1 LRKKGYKTVFVFLL
15 TAVLLSSCSVT
26 KYLNNNEYLVKK
38 NNVKVSPKTQ
48 NVDISDLRSFI
59 RPKPNK
65 KILMLNLKVWA
76 YYRNQKK
83 PSKFNAW
90 LFEKIGEPPSL
101 YYKKDVEKSVVKM
114 KRYLADVGYVNSK
127 ITYKAD
133 FSRKKAVITYNIN
146 LSKPYIIDTVKYD
159 IPDTLLRRF
168 VFAGL
173 KNSLVKKGDV
183 YNAYTL
189 DDERDRITS
198 ELRNNGYYYFNRNYI
213 QFVIDSNF
221 NARKMDVTM
230 HIFNRKDGEGEVS
243 LPHLRCFIKNV
254 YVTPAFNPVITKYD
268 TVNHQIAF
276 PDDSTYSYKF
286 LCLPQKHMF
295 RLSTFDQ
302 TIKIKP
308 GLPYS
313 AEDVQQTYRRLFNY
327 SILSSVNILF
337 DTVSSSDDKVNI
349 KYLNSRVEM
358 QPGKLNRFRIE
369 AIGTNSSGDLGIRG
383 NIVFLNKNIF
393 KGAEVLQLSLLGG
406 FEAQKLAEIPDS
418 TNQDNGSSLFNTFE
432 AGFNATIFFPRFV
445 TPVKF
450 NRFNLKYNPQTNLN
464 VGFNYQRRPYYSR
477 NIFNVGVGYSWNYN
491 RFVKHL
497 FTPVNINY
505 VNIDPTPEFEKILED
520 ETDQRLKEQYSD
532 HMIFGLKYSYIYNNQ
547 RQGILGHFNY
557 FRINVES
564 SGNLLYVLDKIAG
577 TEPDAEGFYNFLG
590 VKYSQYVRI
599 DFDYRHF
606 FYFSEGGDML
616 AYRAVVGTAIPFLNS
631 KDIPYEKGFYAGG
644 ANGMRGWRF
653 RTLGPGGYTKISDY
667 ERVGDIQL
675 ETNLEYRFP
684 VYKYLKSALFV
695 DVGNIWTYGESSTFP
710 GGAFKFDTFYK
721 QFAAD
726 MGLGL
731 RLDFSYFIFRFDMA
745 VPVVNPAYPEGKRL
759 RISFLQLKDI
769 VGNFGIGYPF

>member
-1 LRKKGYKTVFVFLL
+1 MLL
-15 TAVLLSSCSVT
+15 TGFLSSCSVT
-26 KYLNNNEYLVKK
+26 KYLNKDEYLVKK
-38 NNVKVSPKTQ
+38 YNIKVTPKTQ
-48 NVDISDLRSFI
+48 NVEISDLRSFI
-59 RPKPNK
+59 NPKPNK
-65 KILMLNLKVWA
+65 KVLMLNLKVWA
-76 YYRNQKK
+76 YYRNKK
-83 PSKFNAW
+83 RPSKFNAW
-90 LFEKIGEPPSL
+90 LYDKIGEEPSL
-101 YYKKDVEKSVVKM
+101 YYKEDVEKSILKM
-114 KRYLADVGYVNSK
+114 KRYLADVGYVNSG
-127 ITYKAD
+127 ISFNTD
-133 FSRKKAVITYNIN
+133 FYGKKAVITYDIK
-146 LSKPYIIDTVKYD
+146 LSRPYIIDTVKYD
-159 IPDTLLRRF
+159 IPDTMLRRF

-173 KNSLVKKGDV
+173 KNRLVKKGDV

-198 ELRNNGYYYFNRNYI
+198 VLRNNGYYYFNRNYI

-230 HIFNRKDGEGEVS
+230 RIFNRKEGNSEKS

-254 YVTPAFNPVITKYD
+254 NITPVFNPVVSGYD
-268 TVNHQIAF
+268 TIDHIINF
-276 PDDSTYSYKF
+276 PGDTAYRYNF
-286 LCLPQKHMF
+286 LCLPGKHMF

-313 AEDVQQTYRRLFNY
+313 ADDVQQTYRRLFNF
-327 SILSSVNILF
+327 SILSSANILF
-337 DTVSSSDDKVNI
+337 DTVPSDKGKSNVR
-349 KYLNSRVEM
+349 YLNSRIEM

-369 AIGTNSSGDLGIRG
+369 AIGTNSSGDLGVRG

-418 TNQDNGSSLFNTFE
+418 ANRNNGASLFNTFE
-432 AGFNATIFFPRFV
+432 AGLNATIFFPRFV

-450 NRFNLKYNPQTNLN
+450 KRFNLKYNPQTNLN
-464 VGFNYQRRPYYSR
+464 LGFNYQRRPYYSR
-477 NIFNVGVGYSWNYN
+477 NIFNVGVGYSWNFN

-505 VNIDPTPEFEKILED
+505 VNIDPTPEFEKILEN

-547 RQGILGHFNY
+547 RQGISGHFNY
-557 FRINVES
+557 LRINVES
-564 SGNLLYVLDKIAG
+564 SGNLLYAVDKLAG
-577 TEPDAEGFYNFLG
+577 SEKDADGFYNFLG

-606 FYFSEGGDML
+606 FYFTKDGDML

-684 VYKYLKSALFV
+684 VYKYLKSALFA
-695 DVGNIWTYGESSTFP
+695 DIGNIWTYGESSTFP

-726 MGLGL
+726 VGLGL

-745 VPVVNPAYPEGKRL
+745 IPVVNPAYPEGKRL
-759 RISFLQLKDI
+759 RISYWQIKDI